1 MRRSIFCSCCRPSA
15 AALSRYAPAFLAIL
29 SQTSPSQRKRSLRQ
43 EAASP
48 ALYGFN
54 LAGLEALD
62 ASRQLY
68 QRKEFAALR
77 LSFLQTLFKTLLR
90 RSHTLLQDEII
101 VTIHSIVSVDFD
113 HFHQQFLFPFLT
125 EATVLADPQ
134 KQALIDG
141 FSTERDLPTFKTNV
155 QARATTHP
163 GTLLAA
169 RWRRFADTPAGLRR
183 AGLRA
188 RLLLLRLPG
197 RRGRVGAQLSGVGM
211 GRPRAIQHGLGSSL
225 FHTLEPAVLRS
236 PHPSHVPAGQTAPL
250 LTK

>member
-1 MRRSIFCSCCRPSA
+1 M
-15 AALSRYAPAFLAIL
+15 SRYAPAFLAIL

-90 RSHTLLQDEII
+90 RSHTLLQDEIV

-113 HFHQQFLFPFLT
+113 HFHQQFLFPFVT

-163 GTLLAA
+163 VCCTLVPPLL
-169 RWRRFADTPAGLRR
+169 TVAGLRR

-211 GRPRAIQHGLGSSL
+211 GRPRAIQHGLGSSFFL
-225 FHTLEPAVLRS
+225 RCSTPAVLRS